1 MLEHLGGEAVRVRVL
16 FLTTALSTRSVAPIY
31 SNKWNL
37 FQRDGAELL
46 SSNNW
51 VLSVPGAGNGRALCS
66 PGVEKVPFILRF
78 SSFKMIISER

>member
-1 MLEHLGGEAVRVRVL
+1 MLEHLGGEAASARVL
-16 FLTTALSTRSVAPIY
+16 FLTTALSRRSVAPIY

-51 VLSVPGAGNGRALCS
+51 VLGVPGAGKGSALGRT
-66 PGVEKVPFILRF
+66 GVEKVPFILRF